1 MGQMD
6 INSSEFAKKLIAA
19 IDRRIE
25 KKLEDF
31 KPANWFTGK
40 VAVAGSGVTISVYIN
55 NSLTT
60 TTIRNPR
67 GLNLLLNDLV
77 FIWNPNSKVDNMS
90 FIDHK
95 L

>member
-1 MGQMD
+1 MD
-6 INSSEFAKKLIAA
+6 INSSEFAKKLISV

-25 KKLEDF
+25 KKMEGY
-31 KPANWFTGK
+31 KPTNWCTGK

-60 TTIRNPR
+60 TNIRNPR
-67 GLNLLLNDLV
+67 GLSLLLNDLV
-77 FIWNPNSKVDNMS
+77 FIWNPNSKIDNMS

>member
-1 MGQMD
+1 MD

-19 IDRRIE
+19 VDRRIE
-25 KKLEDF
+25 KKMEGF
-31 KPANWFTGK
+31 RPANWCTGK
-40 VAVAGSGVTISVYIN
+40 VAVAGSGASISVYIN
-55 NSLTT
+55 NSLTA

-67 GLNLLLNDLV
+67 GLSLALNNLV